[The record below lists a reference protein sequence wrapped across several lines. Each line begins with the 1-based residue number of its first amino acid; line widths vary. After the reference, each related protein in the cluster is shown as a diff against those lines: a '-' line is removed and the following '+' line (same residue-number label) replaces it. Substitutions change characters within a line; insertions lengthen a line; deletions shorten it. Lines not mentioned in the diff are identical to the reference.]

1 MSTVGENEITT
12 INKNSRKRRMSIIHY
27 KKEKSIVVILVMVTF
42 MFTVS
47 TIPNGIGLI
56 FKYLAP
62 EVNENPTFQN
72 FKVITN
78 LLELVNAS
86 LNFYMYCLCNKDIRH
101 QAAKIVCSTFSFWK
115 SESGSSAS
123 IQETSTYRKYD
134 SWNKV
139 YEMRWRLLESLTD
152 NKC

>member
-1 MSTVGENEITT
+1 MSTVGEDEITT
-12 INKNSRKRRMSIIHY
+12 VANKNSRKRRMSIIHY

-62 EVNENPTFQN
+62 EVNENATFQN

-78 LLELVNAS
+78 LFELVNAS

-101 QAAKIVCSTFSFWK
+101 QAAKIVCSTVSFWK
-115 SESGSSAS
+115 SESSSV
-123 IQETSTYRKYD
+123 EEHSTYRKYD
-134 SWNKV
+134 S
-139 YEMRWRLLESLTD
+139 
-152 NKC
+152 